1 MFRPVALLIVLAV
14 LSGCAAISAV
24 GSATEPLDAYEIR
37 SAGDLPRASG
47 GPVARDLIV
56 EVPTTNGALNTERI
70 LIRPTPLEVQYLP
83 GARWSE
89 TLPLMVQ
96 TVFVR
101 SLQDTGGVRF
111 VGRRPIGLGG
121 DFALL
126 TEVTDFHATVAPDGA
141 TVTTR
146 IRIVAS
152 MVRESD
158 AQVVASRVFQ
168 VDSVA
173 ASSETIDVVQALDQS
188 MARLMPDFVRW
199 ALGAIGAR
207 VS

>member
-1 MFRPVALLIVLAV
+1 MLRPAALLIVLAV
-14 LSGCAAISAV
+14 LSGCSAISAV

-126 TEVTDFHATVAPDGA
+126 TEITDFEAVIGPDGQ

-146 IRIVAS
+146 IRIAAS
-152 MVRESD
+152 MVREAD
-158 AQVVASRVFQ
+158 AQVLASRVFE
-168 VDSVA
+168 VSAV
-173 ASSETIDVVQALDQS
+173 SPSTETIDIVRTLDQS
-188 MARLMPDFVRW
+188 MARLLPDFTSW
-199 ALGAIGAR
+199 AMRAAGAR